1 MKQEWLLTYIIFM
14 SAEKRFYAGRLM
26 PYVGFPASEYQMYYI
41 SDFYTQ
47 YPKG

>member
-14 SAEKRFYAGRLM
+14 SAEK
-26 PYVGFPASEYQMYYI
+26 GFMQADLCRMWDFLLLNIKCNI

-47 YPKG
+47 YSKG